1 MLIKQIRWY
10 LIFCFSL
17 ISLLACTTT
26 QPSKI
31 TNDTAFWAS
40 QVFTKEQQA
49 QLTPDDVIRRLKEGN
64 QRFVADNHTFRNH
77 SEQVRQAAMGQY
89 PKGIVLS
96 CIDSRVPIEDIF
108 ELGIGDIFVARVAGN
123 FENTDIL
130 GSMEYAC
137 KVAGAKLVLVLGHE
151 QCGAIKGAID
161 NVQLGNITSMLEN
174 IKPAINHFSDYSG
187 NKTSKNESFV
197 HMVAEQNVWETI
209 DNIRKFSPILREMEQ
224 QGEIKIIGGM
234 YDMDTGKVIFMD

>member
-1 MLIKQIRWY
+1 MQFFGVCLVLIKQIRWY

-96 CIDSRVPIEDIF
+96 CIDSRVPIEDVF
-108 ELGIGDIFVARVAGN
+108 ELGIGDVFVARVAGN

-161 NVQLGNITSMLEN
+161 NVQLGNITCYPLE
-174 IKPAINHFSDYSG
+174 
-187 NKTSKNESFV
+187 
-197 HMVAEQNVWETI
+197 
-209 DNIRKFSPILREMEQ
+209 RR
-224 QGEIKIIGGM
+224 
-234 YDMDTGKVIFMD
+234 